1 MDNRTQIKIRPI
13 SLKGSRKQGLDF
25 TYILEFTPST
35 RRQVTI
41 HTPWAY
47 FHNKP
52 WDPQRLLS
60 VITEVMARSDI
71 PFRMTESQFM
81 NLSWKQ
87 FDKVQISDRLLL
99 EKQ

>member
-1 MDNRTQIKIRPI
+1 MDERTQVRIRPI
-13 SLKGSRKQGLDF
+13 SLKGTPRQGLTF
-25 TYILEFTPST
+25 QYILEFTPST
-35 RRQVTI
+35 RRLVTVQ
-41 HTPWAY
+41 TPWAY

-60 VITEVMARSDI
+60 VMTEIMTRSNI

-87 FDKVQISDRLLL
+87 FEKVKISDKILLD
-99 EKQ
+99 